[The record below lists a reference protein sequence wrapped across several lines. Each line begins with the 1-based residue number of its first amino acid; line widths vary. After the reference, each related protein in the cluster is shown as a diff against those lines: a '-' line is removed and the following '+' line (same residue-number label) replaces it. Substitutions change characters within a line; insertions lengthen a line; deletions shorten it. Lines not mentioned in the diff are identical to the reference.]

1 MLKQKHQFSKKE
13 GVRHKRSQISPIIII
28 ILSSSTENGFYL
40 SITIQESFFE
50 ILCIFTH
57 TRYPNRSLER
67 NFDKKMERHIKNLQ
81 NALAS
86 SSPDRKSASQRV
98 LFHALFATSRAL
110 RGDVEIDEENRTKLI
125 NLLNSLT
132 CPPQLQLCT
141 IAVARIIPQCY
152 FLLSEPK
159 STLKTAK
166 RLQRSMSTSSDDQ
179 TLLISTI
186 VLGGILKLFGR
197 KLGRGGNF
205 VEMVDMLKN
214 SKFSKHTNPSFHEA
228 LMKCLKDCC
237 WVRLN
242 HATHFN
248 GTSLSQVLLH

>member
-1 MLKQKHQFSKKE
+1 MEKH
-13 GVRHKRSQISPIIII
+13 V
-28 ILSSSTENGFYL
+28 
-40 SITIQESFFE
+40 
-50 ILCIFTH
+50 
-57 TRYPNRSLER
+57 
-67 NFDKKMERHIKNLQ
+67 KNLQ
-81 NALAS
+81 NALSS
-86 SSPDRKSASQRV
+86 SSPDKKSASQRV

-205 VEMVDMLKN
+205 LVEMVDMLKN
-214 SKFSKHTNPSFHEA
+214 SKFSKHTNPSFREA
-228 LMKCLKDCC
+228 LMKCLKDC
-237 WVRLN
+237 VL
-242 HATHFN
+242 
-248 GTSLSQVLLH
+248 GTFESCHSLPTALRCHKYSYELRKHSNAIT